1 MASVDTIWHIQVKV
15 CSGGQGGGAADLKS
29 NWSVAYVVLRFDS
42 TKTLLSWTKL
52 THSIS
57 DNQTNHTYLM
67 VWYTVVEATLVRCCK
82 RMNRSTNHHSEN
94 SEGCNKC
101 CSYNKADAQGQNC
114 WEING
119 QAIAAQLNSYRVTR
133 KSTSLVQG
141 LPPRH
146 VDPGPGAGNQRPEG
160 AVWPRCVPQDKP
172 LFFQIIASGCLFFF
186 FSSKTRLPLLCRAR
200 NNGFKPQVCWPHHI
214 IPSSKTNW
222 HLT

>member
-1 MASVDTIWHIQVKV
+1 
-15 CSGGQGGGAADLKS
+15 
-29 NWSVAYVVLRFDS
+29 
-42 TKTLLSWTKL
+42 
-52 THSIS
+52 
-57 DNQTNHTYLM
+57 
-67 VWYTVVEATLVRCCK
+67 
-82 RMNRSTNHHSEN
+82 
-94 SEGCNKC
+94 
-101 CSYNKADAQGQNC
+101 
-114 WEING
+114 
-119 QAIAAQLNSYRVTR
+119 VTR